1 METKE
6 LFVDEPTKVKVIDDS
21 EDSFEDTKEDT
32 KEDVIL
38 HLPIT
43 TTKTK
48 AKTKAKD
55 KKPMDEERKK
65 LLLLNLEKGRA
76 TAKKNRELLKEKAK
90 IILQEK
96 AIASEIKV
104 KKVRAKKK
112 VDDVQVETD
121 NNNYLNLKK
130 ELNEIKQM
138 LKDKTISE
146 EKKEALTREKKEIVN
161 LSKVAQK
168 PSKPPTKIIANN
180 IPVIPG
186 YSTIRR
192 PKRKQRL
199 GF

>member
-6 LFVDEPTKVKVIDDS
+6 LFVDEPTTTTKIKVIDDI
-21 EDSFEDTKEDT
+21 EDTKEDT

-38 HLPIT
+38 HLPI

-112 VDDVQVETD
+112 VDDIQVETD